1 MNIALLIVI
10 LAAAAAAVAALFF
23 YSTAAG
29 IAALCVWFLLTA
41 LSLWLLFSRRAYRR
55 EVLDK
60 ANQYFAENGGNQ
72 TYPMAVAV
80 TDKDG
85 MLLWYNRLFEESVL
99 PEKRLPKGTISE
111 FLGDHDF
118 RTVADMDEG
127 LNITY
132 NGRYYTVYAGSL
144 DTDPKSWCFFF
155 VDDTALKH
163 DALEYRESR
172 PCAIHIKLD
181 NLDEIYRQ
189 YRNSECEVI
198 SGEVETILEGW
209 AAEYPCSFKKLSG
222 NRYLVVMEERGLQE
236 LRNNRFEILKRIRDY
251 QYGEHP
257 LDLTVSIGIGR
268 GGSLAENDEFATM
281 AMEMAQSRGGDQAAI
296 NTNGEYEF
304 FGGTVGGTT
313 KSSKV
318 KARSMATALA
328 DHIVDAD
335 AVFVSG
341 HQFADLDSIG
351 SCMGVYEMAYAL
363 GKPCYVL
370 LNRDTCMAQNL
381 VSDIAASVH
390 RNVFVSE
397 ERARLLM
404 LGKKTLL
411 VVVDTHRPNSLEY
424 PDLTDKFDE
433 IAVIDHHR
441 RTANYLKNTV
451 LFYDEPN
458 ASSASEMIT
467 ELLQYIPAKVE
478 LNPMCAEAL
487 LSGIMLDTRNFV
499 LSTGV
504 RTFEAAAYLKSHGA
518 DTVSVK
524 QLFANSMENYK
535 AKSAILGTAFTYKD
549 CAIAVTTDVHEENMR
564 IIASQVADDL
574 MSVVGIRSSYVVFQ
588 EDGTVSISARSL
600 GAMNVQ
606 RIMEKLG
613 GGGHLTMAATQMTG
627 VSADEAVARLEAA
640 ITEYLETE

>member
-1 MNIALLIVI
+1 MTTALLIVF

-29 IAALCVWFLLTA
+29 IIALCVWVILAA

-55 EVLDK
+55 EVLEK

-85 MLLWYNRLFEESVL
+85 LLLWYNRLFEETVL

-118 RTVADMDEG
+118 RTVETLEDG
-127 LNITY
+127 LDISY
-132 NGRYYTVYAGSL
+132 NGKYYTVYAGSL

-155 VDDTALKH
+155 VENTVLKH
-163 DALEYRESR
+163 DAVEYRLSR

-209 AAEYPCSFKKLSG
+209 AAEYPCFFKKLSG

-236 LRNNRFEILKRIRDY
+236 LRDNRFEILKRIRDY

-268 GGSLAENDEFATM
+268 GGSLSENDEYATM
-281 AMEMAQSRGGDQAAI
+281 ALEMAQSRGGDQAAI

-328 DHIVDAD
+328 DHILAAD

-351 SCMGVYEMAYAL
+351 SCMGVYEMAHAI

-390 RNVFVSE
+390 SSVFIGE

-424 PDLTDKFDE
+424 PNLTEKFDE

-478 LNPMCAEAL
+478 LNPMSAEAL

-499 LSTGV
+499 LGTGV

-549 CAIAVTTDVHEENMR
+549 CAIAVTTDVHSENMR

-606 RIMEKLG
+606 VIMEKLG

-627 VSADEAVARLEAA
+627 VTAEEAVARLEAA